1 MTHSPSGARRGGLLR
16 VLMGTVLFIA
26 LLIFST
32 GMASLLTSSD
42 PIEVPSFGQLPGV
55 IGVVL
60 ATAAFLGAIAR
71 PVLRGQ
77 PGYRTALWAA
87 LACYLAYLFGVF
99 VTAVLG
105 GQDAALAASVVGRL
119 AAFWCAPV
127 VALSAWLAAAGVIAI
142 TLSRERGVR
151 GARWPWEHDE
161 HDR

>member
-32 GMASLLTSSD
+32 GMASLLSGTD
-42 PIEVPSFGQLPGV
+42 PIETPGFGQLPGV

-60 ATAAFLGAIAR
+60 ATLAFLGAITR

-77 PGYRTALWAA
+77 PRYGTALWAA

-99 VTAVLG
+99 A
-105 GQDAALAASVVGRL
+105 
-119 AAFWCAPV
+119 
-127 VALSAWLAAAGVIAI
+127 
-142 TLSRERGVR
+142 
-151 GARWPWEHDE
+151 
-161 HDR
+161 